1 MNRLHAAPQSAKA
14 ARQDSLSA
22 PRPPRAQPRVARR
35 RPRRSDFM
43 DRASL
48 ERIPTSELWG
58 HFRVGAGSQ
67 SLEDLRRIRDVLH
80 RRYFSLIPSSG
91 QRALAS

>member
-1 MNRLHAAPQSAKA
+1 
-14 ARQDSLSA
+14 
-22 PRPPRAQPRVARR
+22 
-35 RPRRSDFM
+35 M